1 MIPLDKFMRGVD
13 EIIDSKPVY
22 KLGGDGRAGLC
33 DCIGLIIGAI
43 RRAGGTWSGT
53 HGSNYAA
60 RNEMQSLESPPR
72 LEVGAAVY
80 KYHEQGQAGWNLPA
94 AYKNHPD
101 QNDYYHVGVVLS
113 VSPLR
118 IAHCTSWSGGS
129 GIKIDTTLGKWKHGG
144 RIKGVAYHDNYS
156 PPKEVTRS
164 MTGRIDLPPERNVFL
179 RIKPDKSSG
188 WFARVDG
195 GEVVEIVSTT
205 DNWVRVRYGG
215 YDGYIDSRYVLAGEA
230 PIQPPQDIDI
240 NAMLIELQNSNQ
252 RDAVLIK
259 ALLERM

>member
-1 MIPLDKFMRGVD
+1 MLTKSDFMAGVQSV
-13 EIIDSKPVY
+13 IDAKPTY
-22 KLGGDGRAGLC
+22 RLGGSGTDGTC

-43 RRAGGTWSGT
+43 RRAGGTWTGT
-53 HGSNYAA
+53 HGSNWAA
-60 RNEMQSLESPPR
+60 RNAMADMAHEI
-72 LEVGAAVY
+72 EVGAVLY
-80 KYHEQGQAGWNLPA
+80 KAKEPGESGYKLPA
-94 AYKNHPD
+94 AYKNHRD
-101 QNDYYHVGVVLS
+101 QRDYYHVGVVIS
-113 VSPLR
+113 TSPLR